1 MLSAVSFAASSFAPP
16 SGLAVVG
23 AGCAP
28 PAVLCESQHAAA
40 RIARVRQHRMWCS
53 RCRHLGGIP
62 LTHPFS
68 LHRSRTD
75 VQMSFRSNA
84 NYLENEKTGNQGLYG
99 WQKKKNRKTGDTANL
114 RGYTVGSRAPPMAVS
129 SGTTIAASGF
139 QYKGVAMRNMYTI
152 PGANEDGELDL
163 RNFNKK
169 SSLFYHKTNMLSG
182 EDGKDCF
189 INRGKNGPLA
199 ATNEIFIHAGDS
211 LTWSGKK
218 DCFVNGGGA
227 ASLF

>member
-1 MLSAVSFAASSFAPP
+1 VKRRNALLVSVRSQLHTAPRAAPHAASPGSDAASDELAAVSFAASSFAPP

-23 AGCAP
+23 AG
-28 PAVLCESQHAAA
+28 
-40 RIARVRQHRMWCS
+40 RM
-53 RCRHLGGIP
+53 
-62 LTHPFS
+62 
-68 LHRSRTD
+68 D

-84 NYLENEKTGNQGLYG
+84 NYLENEKNGNQGSYG
-99 WQKKKNRKTGDTANL
+99 WQKKKNRKSGDTANL

-129 SGTTIAASGF
+129 SGTTIAATGL
-139 QYKGVAMRNMYTI
+139 QYKGVARRSIYTI

-163 RNFNKK
+163 RSFNKK
-169 SSLFYHKTNMLSG
+169 SSLFFHKTNMLAG
-182 EDGKDCF
+182 EAGKDCF

-199 ATNEIFIHAGDS
+199 ATNEIFVHAGDS

>member
-1 MLSAVSFAASSFAPP
+1 
-16 SGLAVVG
+16 
-23 AGCAP
+23 
-28 PAVLCESQHAAA
+28 
-40 RIARVRQHRMWCS
+40 
-53 RCRHLGGIP
+53 
-62 LTHPFS
+62 
-68 LHRSRTD
+68 
-75 VQMSFRSNA
+75 
-84 NYLENEKTGNQGLYG
+84 
-99 WQKKKNRKTGDTANL
+99 
-114 RGYTVGSRAPPMAVS
+114 MAVS

-139 QYKGVAMRNMYTI
+139 QYKGVARRSIYTI

-163 RNFNKK
+163 RSFNKK
-169 SSLFYHKTNMLSG
+169 SSLFFHKTNMLAG
-182 EDGKDCF
+182 EAGKDCF